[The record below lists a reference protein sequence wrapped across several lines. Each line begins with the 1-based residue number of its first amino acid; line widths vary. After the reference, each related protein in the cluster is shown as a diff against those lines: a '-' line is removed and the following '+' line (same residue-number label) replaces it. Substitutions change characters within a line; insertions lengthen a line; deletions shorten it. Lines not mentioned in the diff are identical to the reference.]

1 MAGEMDEVVE
11 EFLVESFENLD
22 QLDRDL
28 LALEQDPENRDA
40 IASIFRIVHT
50 VKGTCGFLGFT
61 KLEEITHVGENLL
74 SQLRDGTLTVDAR
87 IADALLALGDAI
99 REILG
104 TIERDGAEGDTDYA
118 QLVQRLSA
126 LQQGASDAAPP
137 TVGDD
142 HADATQAA
150 PQSEADAAPP
160 VEDPR
165 IGEQLVA
172 EGRASEVDVALGL
185 IEQDQGDPRRLGEIL
200 VEQGVV
206 EPAHVREALE
216 RQADQRAGITDST
229 IRVDV
234 ALLDDLMNLVGELVL
249 ARNQLMQ
256 WGAERAADSVF
267 VNTSQRLNLITT
279 ELQARMMKTRMQP
292 VGNVWGRFPRVV
304 RDLASK
310 FSKQVAVV
318 MEGSE
323 TELDKTVIE
332 AIKDPLTHL
341 VRNSVDHGIE
351 LPEDRARAGKPRQ
364 GTLSLRAY
372 HEGGQVILEIADD
385 GKGIDV
391 ERVKAK
397 AVERGLVPEH
407 RAAELSDREATQLIF
422 LPGFSTAEAVT
433 SVSGRGV
440 GMDVVKT
447 NIERIGGSLEVV
459 NHPGEGTTFR
469 IKIPLTLAIIP
480 ALVVSAGGHRF
491 AIPQVNLLELVR
503 LDGAAGGR
511 IEHVQGAP
519 VYRLRG
525 EILPIVSLHD
535 ELDLELSTSDADL
548 DAAGEGVSVVVLQ
561 AEDRQFGLVVD
572 DVHDTEEIVV
582 KPLSPQLEAIDVFS
596 GCTIMGDGTVALILD
611 VVGLAHR
618 AGVLA
623 ERREGRITDTEGTET
638 ATHTDDEVTLLVVQ
652 LGADAR
658 GAIPLALVHRLEEID
673 DAGVEHAAGRQ
684 VVQYRGGIMP
694 LVHAADVLGLPHAT
708 SGAEPLQ
715 VVVFETEGGNAGLI
729 VERVLDIVTAHESTR
744 SRVGGD
750 ADGIAGTMILGGA
763 VTALIDVARL
773 LEIAGVIEPIST
785 GAGR

>member
-28 LALEQDPENRDA
+28 LALEQDPENHDA

-50 VKGTCGFLGFT
+50 VKGTCGFLGFS

-74 SQLRDGTLTVDAR
+74 SQLRDGTVTVDAR

-104 TIERDGAEGDTDYA
+104 AIERDGAEGDTDYA
-118 QLVQRLSA
+118 HLVQRLSA
-126 LQQGASDAAPP
+126 LQHGESDETPAGG
-137 TVGDD
+137 GDD
-142 HADATQAA
+142 HALAS
-150 PQSEADAAPP
+150 PSAPP
-160 VEDPR
+160 AEPDEAPPIEEAR
-165 IGEQLVA
+165 IGERLVA
-172 EGRASEVDVALGL
+172 DGRASEVDVALGL
-185 IEQDQGDPRRLGEIL
+185 IEQDQGDPRHLGEIL

-216 RQADQRAGITDST
+216 RQADQRAGVADST

-249 ARNQLMQ
+249 ARNQLLQ
-256 WGAERAADSVF
+256 WGAERAVDSVF

-351 LPEDRARAGKPRQ
+351 MPEDRARAGKPRQ

-385 GKGIDV
+385 GRGVDV

-397 AVERGLVPEH
+397 AVERGLVTER

-422 LPGFSTAEAVT
+422 LPGFSTADAVT

-459 NHPGEGTTFR
+459 NRPGEGTTFR

-535 ELDLELSTSDADL
+535 ELDLELSTSDGAV
-548 DAAGEGVSVVVLQ
+548 DAAGDGVSVVVLQ

-582 KPLSPQLEAIDVFS
+582 KPLSPQLEAIEVFS
-596 GCTIMGDGTVALILD
+596 GCTIMGDGAVALILD

-623 ERREGRITDTEGTET
+623 ERREGRITDAEGADTT
-638 ATHTDDEVTLLVVQ
+638 ARTDDEVTLLVVQ

-658 GAIPLALVHRLEEID
+658 GAIPLALVHRLEEIAHTD
-673 DAGVEHAAGRQ
+673 VEHAAGRR

-694 LVHAADVLGLPHAT
+694 LVHVADVLGLPRAAT
-708 SGAEPLQ
+708 EVEPLQ
-715 VVVFETEGGNAGLI
+715 VVVFETEGGNAGLV
-729 VERVLDIVTAHESTR
+729 VERVLDIVTAHESMR
-744 SRVGGD
+744 SRVGDD

-763 VTALIDVARL
+763 VTALIDVSRL
-773 LEIAGVIEPIST
+773 LEIAGAVEPIPT
-785 GAGR
+785 GATR